1 MRHLPPDF
9 EAAQYA
15 QSQLCFPGT
24 VAWRVGLLVAVNM
37 IVGDAALIAI
47 GIHAGTE
54 WAAKAIPARNP

>member
-1 MRHLPPDF
+1 MATRSHYYLDRRPPIADGMSEF
-9 EAAQYA
+9 E
-15 QSQLCFPGT
+15 T
-24 VAWRVGLLVAVNM
+24 NM